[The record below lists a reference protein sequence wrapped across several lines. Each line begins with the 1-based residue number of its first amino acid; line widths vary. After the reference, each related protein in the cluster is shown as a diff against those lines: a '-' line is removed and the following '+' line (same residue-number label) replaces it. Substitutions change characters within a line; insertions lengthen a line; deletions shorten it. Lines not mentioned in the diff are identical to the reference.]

1 MAVINEKI
9 EQLNEVDKF
18 ILLLLGAKDSE
29 PVPGQIHLQKEMY
42 LLQNVFPQLQDET
55 DFEPYFLGP
64 HSEIVANEEEEL
76 QRSNLIDV
84 RGGQIRLTSD
94 GKSVFQE
101 LIKRADKKEF
111 EKIQEFKD
119 FLNDLS
125 KDELLAFI
133 YFSYP
138 SPEELEKESIEYKE
152 LLPKRKR
159 LAISM
164 YKKDKIS
171 AQKAAQIAGMDL
183 EDFLKELK
191 RAV

>member
-1 MAVINEKI
+1 MTIVNEKI

-18 ILLLLGAKDSE
+18 ILLLLGVKNSE

-76 QRSNLIDV
+76 QKSNLIDIH
-84 RGGQIRLTSD
+84 GGQIKLTIE
-94 GKSVFQE
+94 GKAVFQE
-101 LIKRADKKEF
+101 LMQQSDKKQL

-125 KDELLAFI
+125 KDEILAFI

-171 AQKAAQIAGMDL
+171 AQKAAQIAGIDL

-191 RAV
+191 RVV